1 MAGEAVTGNPG
12 AFPAAHWA
20 HKPSITPPDQRP
32 TSMSPKLRKSNTSGY
47 PGVTR
52 VGKGNKWKAEI
63 RVGGVYRYLGLFDT
77 AKEAHAA
84 YLRTMAR
91 IPPTGHPALS
101 QDQIRKQLLATVR
114 KLFEAHGIEA
124 LAVRFLMSQE
134 KSLYQRLIKAG
145 LNQPALLSALGLAGE
160 YRAWRN
166 SARRYRGKVK
176 PKWSWETAVAAAKL
190 ILARNGDL
198 GSVAESRK
206 AGLSSLTSA
215 VHRAG
220 RTWDELRIAVGLTP
234 SEGSHISDNGM
245 IWTSRAQA
253 GLSNFLHARGVAHKK
268 GERYPLPR
276 SKKSRR
282 RWTRFDLHFR
292 AETGDWID
300 VKVGGGA
307 SGKHPAAR
315 VMGYVQNPHF
325 LRIPYRDCLS
335 PAAIEKV
342 LEPYIGIL
350 PPAKTK
356 NAKRTL
362 KSRRRQNRPKD

>member
-1 MAGEAVTGNPG
+1 
-12 AFPAAHWA
+12 
-20 HKPSITPPDQRP
+20 
-32 TSMSPKLRKSNTSGY
+32 MSPKLRKSNTSGF

-52 VGKGNKWKAEI
+52 VGKGDKWKAEI

-145 LNQPALLSALGLAGE
+145 LNQPALLSALGLAAE

-176 PKWSWETAVAAAKL
+176 PKWSWETAVAAAKE
-190 ILARNGDL
+190 IVARDGEL
-198 GSVAESRK
+198 GSVAGSRK
-206 AGLSSLTSA
+206 AGLSSLTCA

-220 RTWDELRIAVGLTP
+220 RTWDELRIAVGLEP
-234 SEGSHISDNGM
+234 SEGSHNSENGM
-245 IWTSRAQA
+245 FWSSRAQA
-253 GLSNFLHARGVAHKK
+253 GISNFLHSRGVPHKK

-292 AETGDWID
+292 AKTGDWID
-300 VKVGGGA
+300 VKVGAGA
-307 SGKHPAAR
+307 GGKHPAGR
-315 VMGYVQNPHF
+315 LTGYVQYPHF
-325 LRIPYRDCLS
+325 LRMSYRDCLS
-335 PAAIEKV
+335 PAAIEKA

-350 PPAKTK
+350 APLRIK
-356 NAKRTL
+356 NARKGA
-362 KSRRRQNRPKD
+362 KAKPRQARPKA